1 MIDMEKVFNLIVYL
15 LFGLVGLYGGAGF
28 AQRKALNI
36 AGIHQLV
43 SDSKSEHE
51 RQKTARNR
59 QSQNTAN
66 EQANKTL
73 LFKLKDSYRLLQS
86 RFSFLGKAVSAAE
99 VGLNASPLVSRI
111 IADQSR
117 LYDAAARDP
126 LLLPLVY
133 QTEVEFVLRAKDL
146 SGYLLGLV
154 LSYGS
159 LNQMKISD
167 RKILFDHVI
176 TELQQIAALSSGLVR
191 MLDQAAL
198 SSILMA
204 INPFSDYISMDKSV
218 VEDILSNAKAMGL

>member
-1 MIDMEKVFNLIVYL
+1 MMKVIGVIYCVLISF
-15 LFGLVGLYGGAGF
+15 FGLSRSSVF

-36 AGIHQLV
+36 PGIHQLV
-43 SDSKSEHE
+43 ADSRAEHE
-51 RQKTARNR
+51 RQETASNR
-59 QSQNTAN
+59 QAQNTLN
-66 EQANKTL
+66 EQANRAL

-86 RFSFLGKAVSAAE
+86 RFSFLGTAVSAAE
-99 VGLNASPLVSRI
+99 VGLNALPLVSRI

-117 LYDAAARDP
+117 LYDAATRDP

-154 LSYGS
+154 LSYGA

-176 TELQQIAALSSGLVR
+176 SELQQIAALSAGMVR
-191 MLDQAAL
+191 LLDQANL
-198 SSILMA
+198 SSVLMGM
-204 INPFSDYISMDKSV
+204 NPFSDFISTDKHV
-218 VEDILSNAKAMGL
+218 VEDILRNAKALGL

>member
-1 MIDMEKVFNLIVYL
+1 MKKFMGLIACA
-15 LFGLVGLYGGAGF
+15 LFGFFGLYGGTGF
-28 AQRKALNI
+28 GQQKALNI

-43 SDSKSEHE
+43 SDSRSEHE
-51 RQKTARNR
+51 RQETARNR
-59 QSQNTAN
+59 QALNTVN

-86 RFSFLGKAVSAAE
+86 RFSFLGMAVSAAE

-111 IADQSR
+111 ISDQSR
-117 LYDAAARDP
+117 LYDAAVRDP

-154 LSYGS
+154 LSYGA

-167 RKILFDHVI
+167 RKILFDHVLA
-176 TELQQIAALSSGLVR
+176 ELQQIAALSAGMVR
-191 MLDQAAL
+191 LLDQANL
-198 SSILMA
+198 SLMLMRL
-204 INPFSDYISMDKSV
+204 NPFSDYISTDKSV
-218 VEDILSNAKAMGL
+218 VEDILRNAKALGL

>member
-1 MIDMEKVFNLIVYL
+1 MDMKKFMVLITCL
-15 LFGLVGLYGGAGF
+15 LFGFYSLFSGKSFGQQKV
-28 AQRKALNI
+28 LNI

-51 RQKTARNR
+51 RQETARNR
-59 QSQNTAN
+59 QAQNTVN

-86 RFSFLGKAVSAAE
+86 RFSFLGMAVSAAE
-99 VGLNASPLVSRI
+99 VGLNASPL
-111 IADQSR
+111 IAKIVAEQSR
-117 LYDAAARDP
+117 LYDAAVRDP

-133 QTEVEFVLRAKDL
+133 QSEMEFVVRAKDL

-154 LSYGS
+154 LSYGA

-176 TELQQIAALSSGLVR
+176 TELQQIAALSAGMVR
-191 MLDQAAL
+191 LLDQANL
-198 SSILMA
+198 SSVLMGM
-204 INPFSDYISMDKSV
+204 NPFSDFISTDKSV
-218 VEDILSNAKAMGL
+218 VEDILRNAKALGL

>member
-1 MIDMEKVFNLIVYL
+1 MRKVIGLICCGL
-15 LFGLVGLYGGAGF
+15 IGFFGLSRGSVF

-36 AGIHQLV
+36 AGIHQMV
-43 SDSKSEHE
+43 ADSRAEHE
-51 RQKTARNR
+51 RQETARNR
-59 QSQNTAN
+59 QAQNTVN

-86 RFSFLGKAVSAAE
+86 RFSFLGMAVSAVE

-111 IADQSR
+111 ISDQSI
-117 LYDAAARDP
+117 LYDAAVRDA

-133 QTEVEFVLRAKDL
+133 QSEVEFVLRAKDL

-154 LSYGS
+154 LSYGV

-176 TELQQIAALSSGLVR
+176 SELQQLAALSAGMVR
-191 MLDQAAL
+191 LLDQANL
-198 SSILMA
+198 STVLMGM
-204 INPFSDYISMDKSV
+204 NPFSDFISTDKGV
-218 VEDILSNAKAMGL
+218 VEDILRNAKALGI

>member
-1 MIDMEKVFNLIVYL
+1 MKNYNVLNICILFVLCLVFSGSVY
-15 LFGLVGLYGGAGF
+15 

-43 SDSKSEHE
+43 ADSKSENE
-51 RQKTARNR
+51 RQQTARNR
-59 QSQNTAN
+59 QAQNTVN

-86 RFSFLGKAVSAAE
+86 RFSFLGMAVSAAE
-99 VGLNASPLVSRI
+99 VGLNATPMVSRI
-111 IADQSR
+111 VADQSR
-117 LYDAAARDP
+117 LYEAAVRDP

-154 LSYGS
+154 LSYGA

-167 RKILFDHVI
+167 RKMLFDHVI
-176 TELQQIAALSSGLVR
+176 AELQVIAGLSAGLVR
-191 MLDQAAL
+191 LLDQANL
-198 SSILMA
+198 SSMLTRL
-204 INPFSDYISMDKSV
+204 NPFADYISTDKSV
-218 VEDILSNAKAMGL
+218 VEDILRNAKALGL